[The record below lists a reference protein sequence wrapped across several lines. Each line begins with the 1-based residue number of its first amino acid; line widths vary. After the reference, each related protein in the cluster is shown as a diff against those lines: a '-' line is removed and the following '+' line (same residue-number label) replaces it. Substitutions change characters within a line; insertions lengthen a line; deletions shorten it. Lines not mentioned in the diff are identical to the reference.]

1 MGSQVGWSEK
11 GPRREENLVLAK
23 RMLAQDLATV
33 RTFRPAYALV
43 QQLEDALVL
52 DRSWA
57 QEQLW
62 KSTSTIWK
70 VENALNIPLLRRVRS
85 SHNVP

>member
-1 MGSQVGWSEK
+1 
-11 GPRREENLVLAK
+11 VLAK